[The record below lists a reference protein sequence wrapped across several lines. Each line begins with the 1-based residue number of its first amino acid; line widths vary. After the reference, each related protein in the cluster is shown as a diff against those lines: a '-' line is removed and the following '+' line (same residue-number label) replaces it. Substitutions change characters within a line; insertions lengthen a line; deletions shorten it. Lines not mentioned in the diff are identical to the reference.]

1 MADALLREIPQHQ
14 AIQHDVISTTVGVFE
29 EA

>member
-1 MADALLREIPQHQ
+1 M
-14 AIQHDVISTTVGVFE
+14 VGVFE